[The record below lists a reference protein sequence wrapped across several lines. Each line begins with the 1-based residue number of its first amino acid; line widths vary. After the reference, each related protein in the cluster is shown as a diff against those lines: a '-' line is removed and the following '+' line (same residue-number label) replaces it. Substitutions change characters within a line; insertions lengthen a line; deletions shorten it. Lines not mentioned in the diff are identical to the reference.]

1 MSRGHARPVIDI
13 VSPTVV
19 AAKTTII
26 EAAVKKP
33 IEPKA
38 DVVTVAKFSE
48 TVDDGLGWHVSGAG
62 VVGGAINCCRGFG
75 LNQGIEPVSTSI
87 ECAGRI

>member
-38 DVVTVAKFSE
+38 DVVLASE
-48 TVDDGLGWHVSGAG
+48 
-62 VVGGAINCCRGFG
+62 
-75 LNQGIEPVSTSI
+75 
-87 ECAGRI
+87 